1 MQSYELIRTNG
12 DLITKHGTILL
23 PDDARGAD
31 LYLRWKKRGYQ
42 LRRIQLETTDSD
54 D

>member
-12 DLITKHGTILL
+12 NLTTKHGVILVT
-23 PDDARGAD
+23 DDARGAD
-31 LYLRWKKRGYQ
+31 LYLAWKKRGFQ
-42 LRRIQLETTDSD
+42 LRRLSTECSETD